1 LTYYEGQTASLTR
14 IVREEDVEAFA
25 WATGDRNPVHLDE
38 RYAAGTRFHRRIAHG
53 MLIGSYISGLL
64 GTKFPGP
71 GTIYMSQNMRF
82 LKPVYFGDAIR
93 VVVTVTGYRAEK
105 AILSLRTDCY
115 NQRGEQVIAGDA
127 VCLVSDVSLTL
138 PSEEAEVPATAR
150 EAAG

>member
-1 LTYYEGQTASLTR
+1 
-14 IVREEDVEAFA
+14 
-25 WATGDRNPVHLDE
+25 VHLDE
-38 RYAAGTRFHRRIAHG
+38 RYAAGTRFRRRIAHG
-53 MLIGSYISGLL
+53 MLIGSYISGVL

-93 VVVTVTGYRAEK
+93 VVVTVTGYRADK

-127 VCLVSDVSLTL
+127 VCLVSDVSFTL
-138 PSEEAEVPATAR
+138 PSQEAELPATAR